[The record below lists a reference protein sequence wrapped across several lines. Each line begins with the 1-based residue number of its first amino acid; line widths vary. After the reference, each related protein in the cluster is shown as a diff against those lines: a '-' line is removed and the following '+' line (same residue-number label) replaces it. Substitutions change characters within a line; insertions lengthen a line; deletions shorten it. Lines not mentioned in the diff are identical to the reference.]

1 MLLRITKGVELV
13 KAFLIDPEKKEIS
26 EVDFGGYAV
35 NIYQFIDIPF
45 DCARDDWAFV
55 DSPTEHLDHINLPY
69 GNDAIWSDRDAE
81 DEDVQLKWELKLPH
95 KKPIKLINK
104 ALVLGGNDG
113 TDYNDPT
120 ISFNKFGLG
129 GNGVTDFTDPTISL
143 ALLKDLVIFEEL
155 KLPDGVSLEEF
166 WNDKNID
173 DDWKKRVVEAERGR
187 AYTRMFEELKL
198 PDGVSLEEFWN
209 NKNIYD
215 DWKKRLVEAER
226 GRATARIFEQLTLGD
241 GGSLEEFWNDKSNDD
256 FWKRRVVIAER
267 DRAYALNA
275 KWEKS
280 LPPTLAGRW
289 LALASALV
297 VQPLKLW
304 LIGLIIL
311 GPIILTFV

>member
-1 MLLRITKGVELV
+1 M
-13 KAFLIDPEKKEIS
+13 
-26 EVDFGGYAV
+26 
-35 NIYQFIDIPF
+35 
-45 DCARDDWAFV
+45 
-55 DSPTEHLDHINLPY
+55 
-69 GNDAIWSDRDAE
+69 
-81 DEDVQLKWELKLPH
+81 
-95 KKPIKLINK
+95 
-104 ALVLGGNDG
+104 
-113 TDYNDPT
+113 
-120 ISFNKFGLG
+120 
-129 GNGVTDFTDPTISL
+129 
-143 ALLKDLVIFEEL
+143 
-155 KLPDGVSLEEF
+155 
-166 WNDKNID
+166 
-173 DDWKKRVVEAERGR
+173 EAERGR